1 MQNISKALVIAIQY
15 LGSQRN
21 DEEFNEDDDIKIVE
35 EVSLILRE
43 ATFEEKNELI
53 SAANALGLNEWPEL
67 YGIDV

>member
-53 SAANALGLNEWPEL
+53 NAANALGLNEWPEL